1 MRSGSI
7 VKHATATARRAT
19 IISLIGAAAIVCGF
33 LVERVYFQHEI
44 AAATDRL
51 VAAHQSANLVLLADE
66 RLTMSANMA
75 SATGEQ
81 RWIDRYNA
89 NIPVIDRAISEAIE
103 LAPAAIAKRF
113 DAETRV
119 ANDRLV
125 ELERRSFDQVR
136 SGDTKSARATL
147 DGRTYARFK
156 KILSEGTSRFADGT
170 IAFVTADVET
180 VEQRS
185 VAAIC
190 LVIVLSIAAALL
202 MWRVIDASLKKSET
216 AMLKA
221 EQKIQT
227 LAMNDLLT
235 GLANRLSFR
244 EALHVAIARANQNG
258 SKLSLLM
265 IDLDKF
271 KPIND
276 RHGHLIGDLVL
287 KTVAHRIE
295 RVMQAEGLRARFG
308 GDEFV
313 AVVEYADDDQAPA
326 TIGRRLVENLSE
338 PMILDG
344 LSLQIGASIGL
355 AIYPTDGATEED
367 LIRKA
372 DIALYRAKHDGRGS
386 VRLYDS
392 TMDTDINEREK
403 LEEEL
408 RNAISKGDIV
418 PYFQPLVDLDTGELV
433 GFEVLSRWH
442 HPTRGVIQPATFIP
456 LAEESGQIGAL
467 TWAVLR
473 EACRAAMHVPAHLS
487 IAINISPV
495 QIQDDWLAPRILAIL
510 KEIGF
515 PPQRLEVEL
524 TEHALVSDLASAK
537 RVISSLKALGIR
549 IALDDFGTGYSSLC
563 YLSELAFDKIKI
575 DRSFIRTL
583 HERAESAKVVNAI
596 VGLGKSLGVSTIAEG
611 VETERDADLLREI
624 GCPVAQGFLYSKPVP
639 AIGLAKLI
647 AEFSPPLRERAVA

>member
-44 AAATDRL
+44 DVATDRL
-51 VAAHQSANLVLLADE
+51 VAAHRSADLVLLADE

-75 SATGEQ
+75 AATGEQ

-89 NIPVIDRAISEAIE
+89 NIPVIDRAIGGAIE
-103 LAPAAIAKRF
+103 LAPPAIAKRF

-125 ELERRSFDQVR
+125 ELERHSFDQVH

-147 DGRTYARFK
+147 DGQTYARFK
-156 KILSEGTSRFADGT
+156 KVLSEGTSRFADGT
-170 IAFVTADVET
+170 IASLTADVET

-185 VAAIC
+185 VEAIC
-190 LVIVLSIAAALL
+190 LVIVLSLAAALL

-216 AMLKA
+216 AMLEA

-244 EALHVAIARANQNG
+244 EALHVAIAHADQNG

-313 AVVEYADDDQAPA
+313 AVVEYRGRRPGACDDRAAPGRKIVRADDA
-326 TIGRRLVENLSE
+326 GR
-338 PMILDG
+338 P
-344 LSLQIGASIGL
+344 
-355 AIYPTDGATEED
+355 
-367 LIRKA
+367 
-372 DIALYRAKHDGRGS
+372 
-386 VRLYDS
+386 
-392 TMDTDINEREK
+392 
-403 LEEEL
+403 
-408 RNAISKGDIV
+408 V
-418 PYFQPLVDLDTGELV
+418 PP
-433 GFEVLSRWH
+433 
-442 HPTRGVIQPATFIP
+442 
-456 LAEESGQIGAL
+456 
-467 TWAVLR
+467 
-473 EACRAAMHVPAHLS
+473 
-487 IAINISPV
+487 
-495 QIQDDWLAPRILAIL
+495 
-510 KEIGF
+510 
-515 PPQRLEVEL
+515 
-524 TEHALVSDLASAK
+524 
-537 RVISSLKALGIR
+537 
-549 IALDDFGTGYSSLC
+549 
-563 YLSELAFDKIKI
+563 
-575 DRSFIRTL
+575 DRS
-583 HERAESAKVVNAI
+583 ERRP
-596 VGLGKSLGVSTIAEG
+596 
-611 VETERDADLLREI
+611 RDLSD
-624 GCPVAQGFLYSKPVP
+624 
-639 AIGLAKLI
+639 
-647 AEFSPPLRERAVA
+647 

>member
-44 AAATDRL
+44 DAATDRL
-51 VAAHQSANLVLLADE
+51 IAAHQSANLVLLADE

-75 SATGEQ
+75 AATGEQ

-89 NIPVIDRAISEAIE
+89 NIPVIDRAIGEAIE

-136 SGDTKSARATL
+136 SGDTRSARATL

-185 VAAIC
+185 VTAIC
-190 LVIVLSIAAALL
+190 LVIALSIAAALL

-244 EALHVAIARANQNG
+244 EALHVAIARADRNG

-313 AVVEYADDDQAPA
+313 AVVEYADDDEAPA
-326 TIGRRLVENLSE
+326 TIGRRLVEKLSE

-467 TWAVLR
+467 TWAVL
-473 EACRAAMHVPAHLS
+473 
-487 IAINISPV
+487 
-495 QIQDDWLAPRILAIL
+495 
-510 KEIGF
+510 
-515 PPQRLEVEL
+515 
-524 TEHALVSDLASAK
+524 
-537 RVISSLKALGIR
+537 
-549 IALDDFGTGYSSLC
+549 
-563 YLSELAFDKIKI
+563 
-575 DRSFIRTL
+575 
-583 HERAESAKVVNAI
+583 
-596 VGLGKSLGVSTIAEG
+596 
-611 VETERDADLLREI
+611 
-624 GCPVAQGFLYSKPVP
+624 
-639 AIGLAKLI
+639 
-647 AEFSPPLRERAVA
+647 